1 MKKRQ
6 RTETNP
12 SNVGPASTQ
21 VVPPPAGQASMQELD
36 QSWPSEF
43 SILKLPYWQPP
54 RSAFRLRQSIADPDE
69 GSMNPKVKR
78 ATIQIGI
85 GRVGLQ
91 VAVYELRGKSLS
103 QASFCGRRALSI

>member
-1 MKKRQ
+1 
-6 RTETNP
+6 
-12 SNVGPASTQ
+12 
-21 VVPPPAGQASMQELD
+21 
-36 QSWPSEF
+36 
-43 SILKLPYWQPP
+43 
-54 RSAFRLRQSIADPDE
+54 
-69 GSMNPKVKR
+69 MNPKVKR